1 MAKTPRM
8 QCRVKSRVYAQ
19 KHQHTSA
26 GYLTSLLKC
35 LGSFQTLD
43 SHMHTTHNIHVR
55 LCKHNDR
62 KCKWRWGSPLMYSA
76 QLFFLTRIESIATI
90 RWSLVYIYICLHS
103 VVRQTTREWESPLC
117 FSCWTCRCP
126 TDKIPVTP
134 RQLTERLFVCGKFS
148 RTGLY
153 QDWCHKSSRT
163 HQQPLCKTREIIAN
177 CC

>member
-1 MAKTPRM
+1 MPWELSNIGFSHAHNPQYTCATVQTQWPQVQMTVRE
-8 QCRVKSRVYAQ
+8 
-19 KHQHTSA
+19 SA
-26 GYLTSLLKC
+26 DVLST
-35 LGSFQTLD
+35 
-43 SHMHTTHNIHVR
+43 II
-55 LCKHNDR
+55 
-62 KCKWRWGSPLMYSA
+62 
-76 QLFFLTRIESIATI
+76 FLTRIESIATI